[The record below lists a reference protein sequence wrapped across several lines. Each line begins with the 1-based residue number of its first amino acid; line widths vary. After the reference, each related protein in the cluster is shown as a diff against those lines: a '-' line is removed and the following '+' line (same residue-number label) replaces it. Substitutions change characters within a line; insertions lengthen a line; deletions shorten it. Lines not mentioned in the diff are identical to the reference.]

1 MRRVIF
7 LLVAALLLNVR
18 GLPAVETPGMWTEHE
33 KGWFW
38 YNEIIPEEEPEEPE
52 EPPIPPAASAPPEP
66 AGPPLLSAQWIRENL
81 EKYQIL
87 AIDDPTPENLAAY
100 MYIQKVML
108 DKSQRFAEQ
117 FKHVVQLDPFL
128 DQGTRR
134 PIATF
139 GGAQF
144 SREAREAR
152 KRLLARIS
160 EQAGIFFFFQ
170 GNCGHCRI
178 QAPVLKKLQENYG
191 FTIFPISIDG
201 QPLPNGMFPEFVAD
215 RGQAR
220 LLKVIQT
227 PATFLG
233 KPDTMD
239 VIPLG
244 QSAMSLDQMANRIL
258 VAARDAGW
266 ITPEE
271 YNATRG
277 FNASMALDLKPGSL
291 PPDLGE
297 DKLIEH
303 IRKLYSR
310 RLGGEGTLEL
320 AGDSENAVIRPPGAL
335 QEVAEGFGLSET
347 AEDCGECQAKG
358 EGF

>member
-1 MRRVIF
+1 
-7 LLVAALLLNVR
+7 
-18 GLPAVETPGMWTEHE
+18 
-33 KGWFW
+33 
-38 YNEIIPEEEPEEPE
+38 
-52 EPPIPPAASAPPEP
+52 
-66 AGPPLLSAQWIRENL
+66 
-81 EKYQIL
+81 
-87 AIDDPTPENLAAY
+87 
-100 MYIQKVML
+100 
-108 DKSQRFAEQ
+108 
-117 FKHVVQLDPFL
+117 
-128 DQGTRR
+128 
-134 PIATF
+134 
-139 GGAQF
+139 
-144 SREAREAR
+144 
-152 KRLLARIS
+152 
-160 EQAGIFFFFQ
+160 
-170 GNCGHCRI
+170 
-178 QAPVLKKLQENYG
+178 
-191 FTIFPISIDG
+191 
-201 QPLPNGMFPEFVAD
+201 
-215 RGQAR
+215 
-220 LLKVIQT
+220 
-227 PATFLG
+227 
-233 KPDTMD
+233 
-239 VIPLG
+239 
-244 QSAMSLDQMANRIL
+244 MSLDQMANRIL